1 MAAHLQSSPD
11 RIGVGGDD
19 RYRRI
24 QELFRSGP
32 GDARVLTYRG
42 VQVGSAYQP
51 IYELGGGTL
60 AGHEALLR
68 CSNEEIDPHS
78 LFQVSDYYYE
88 TLDVD
93 DAVRILHLENY
104 AALAP
109 AGNGRIFVKTHPQ
122 TLSNPV
128 KAETLSYCIESL
140 GLSWEGV
147 ALELAEDQV
156 EDLDAVSRAVEPFRA
171 RGCAIVANGYDV
183 GCSNLERVWML
194 RPDFVKFERSM
205 LPTHLQV
212 PDPAALLGGLAAT
225 FRGAGIRTVMKGV
238 ETWAD
243 LEATLEAGIEYAQ
256 GYYLQP
262 PIRDA
267 VPDAGAEHLPV
278 ALERFRRRA

>member
-1 MAAHLQSSPD
+1 MAANLQSFRD
-11 RIGVGGDD
+11 RTSIGGDD
-19 RYRRI
+19 RHRRI
-24 QELFRSGP
+24 QELFRRGP
-32 GDARVLTYRG
+32 AGARMLTYRG
-42 VQVGSAYQP
+42 VRVGSAYQP

-60 AGHEALLR
+60 TGHEALLR

-78 LFQVSDYYYE
+78 LFQVTDYYYE

-93 DAVRILHLENY
+93 DAVRILHLHNY
-104 AALAP
+104 AALGP
-109 AGNGRIFVKTHPQ
+109 PGGGRIFVKTHPQ

-128 KAETLSYCIESL
+128 KAETLSHCVESL
-140 GLSWEGV
+140 GLSWERV

-156 EDLDAVSRAVEPFRA
+156 EDLDSVVRAVEPFRT
-171 RGCAIVANGYDV
+171 RGCAIVANGYDAS
-183 GCSNLERVWML
+183 CSNLERVWML

-205 LPTHLQV
+205 LPTHLHV
-212 PDPAALLGGLAAT
+212 PGSAALLGGLAAT
-225 FRGAGIRTVMKGV
+225 FRSAGIRTVMKGV

-267 VPDAGAEHLPV
+267 VPNAGAEHLPA